1 MEFNEVAI
9 RKLMK
14 EIIIKRRELSKQYF
28 NLKQDLEKLNSDVY
42 PRCMTKSTVIVTKK
56 KNIKEVRTKNVTRNC
71 GVIHSFERIS
81 SVIVEIVKQ
90 SNTPISNKEIYR
102 KMIEDFQINISY
114 SNLTCNILP
123 KMIQKKGIPIEKA
136 YRGYW
141 QYKLRSR

>member
-1 MEFNEVAI
+1 MEINEVAI

-14 EIIIKRRELSKQYF
+14 EIIIKRRDLSKQYF
-28 NLKQDLEKLNSDVY
+28 NLKQDLEKLNSDVH
-42 PRCMTKSTVIVTKK
+42 PRCMTKSTVIVNK
-56 KNIKEVRTKNVTRNC
+56 KNIKEVRNKNIPRNSR
-71 GVIHSFERIS
+71 VIHSFERIS